1 MAKALA
7 YLVVGLRFPVILAWG
22 AAVAGALLFLPPVP
36 SSGGLS
42 YLVPAG
48 SAAAQAD
55 ASAARLFGY
64 PLEAGVAIVQRGPHG
79 LSSSVVDKTTR
90 AALAYNRHASIPG
103 LVAVV
108 PVPNGA
114 GIPPSVSASPSSAL
128 ALLSGARDHT
138 STIVTFLEFSADST
152 MQQQVSDAQAYAH
165 RHLADVVGVT
175 GPVAAQYE
183 QGLIIDRDL
192 AWVELFTVLAIALIV
207 GLRLKSLLAPLAA
220 LACAGTAYV
229 IAVRL
234 VEWVAQ
240 RTGTTLPQEA
250 EPVLVV
256 LLLGVTTDYCVFFL
270 AEMRARLAEGADRL
284 QAAREAT
291 AVSSPIVFTAGLIVA
306 AGTATLLVARGGLLR
321 AFGPGLAA
329 TVLVAMVVS
338 LTLMPALIAAFGG
351 LMFGRVAPRR
361 VPSPGSR
368 LARFATSKPV
378 TLLVIAGCV
387 AGLAIAAGGARGLG
401 LGSPLIGEM
410 PSSSAAA
417 KASAAAAA
425 GFAPG
430 ILAPAEVVVIG
441 PGVAAQAAAGRRL
454 EAALR
459 RQPGVASV
467 VGPSVLS
474 GAAAQGS
481 ASNPMVAR
489 NGDAVRF
496 ALVYDTDPLNAT
508 AIGQVRVLTARL
520 PDLGR
525 AAGLNG
531 VTYQVGGQT
540 ALTGDAINAT
550 ASDLWRVGLA
560 IMLVTLVLLIVFLRA
575 LLAPVYL
582 LAASLLAVLATLGL
596 TVVICDAIFGSPD
609 LVFFVPFAAGVL
621 LVSLGSDYNV
631 FVVGRIWEEAR
642 SLPARDAVAVAAPR
656 ASGAI
661 TTAGIALAASFGL
674 LALIPLEQFRQLA
687 IMMALGVMLDTVVVR
702 SLLVPSLVALTGR
715 VGMWPARQRV
725 TELVAAKVAAEGLAV
740 GGATEGRRDAV
751 PGPVGGAGLT
761 DRHAQRVLRD
771 RACLGGVLHEFLKR
785 CCHAHSVP
793 QNLAH
798 VEVPSRSRR
807 TRRGGATTCRP
818 RCGRGERGRA
828 TGTCPTGCPPP
839 GCRWN
844 RCGRRF
850 RPAARRRSCPAPR
863 AGRSPSSC
871 RRPTRRRRQ

>member
-1 MAKALA
+1 
-7 YLVVGLRFPVILAWG
+7 
-22 AAVAGALLFLPPVP
+22 
-36 SSGGLS
+36 
-42 YLVPAG
+42 
-48 SAAAQAD
+48 
-55 ASAARLFGY
+55 
-64 PLEAGVAIVQRGPHG
+64 
-79 LSSSVVDKTTR
+79 
-90 AALAYNRHASIPG
+90 
-103 LVAVV
+103 
-108 PVPNGA
+108 
-114 GIPPSVSASPSSAL
+114 
-128 ALLSGARDHT
+128 
-138 STIVTFLEFSADST
+138 
-152 MQQQVSDAQAYAH
+152 
-165 RHLADVVGVT
+165 
-175 GPVAAQYE
+175 
-183 QGLIIDRDL
+183 
-192 AWVELFTVLAIALIV
+192 VLAIALIV

-531 VTYQVGGQT
+531 VTYEVGGQT

-642 SLPARDAVAVAAPR
+642 SLPVRDAVAVAAPR

-725 TELVAAKVAAEGLAV
+725 TELAAAVLPARPNPKPRSAGFASEIAAERLAV
-740 GGATEGRRDAV
+740 GEATEGRRDPV
-751 PGPVGGAGLT
+751 PGPVGGTGLA
-761 DRHAQRVLRD
+761 DRDAQRVLRD
-771 RACLGGVLHEFLKR
+771 SACLGGVLHEFLER
-785 CCHAHSVP
+785 RCHAHNVP

-798 VEVPSRSRR
+798 VEVASLSRR
-807 TRRGGATTCRP
+807 TRRGGETTCRT
-818 RCGRGERGRA
+818 RCGREERGRA
-828 TGTCPTGCPPP
+828 TGTCPTGRPA
-839 GCRWN
+839 RVSTWN
-844 RCGRRF
+844 RCGRRSP
-850 RPAARRRSCPAPR
+850 PAARRRSCPAPR

-871 RRPTRRRRQ
+871 RRSTGRRRQ